1 MAVLMLITGG
11 IGSGKSY
18 VSKVFSAM
26 GVPVYD
32 TDDRTKALYT
42 ENAELLEKLKFLLGE
57 QVVSDGKL
65 NKEYMASRLFGNRE
79 LMDSLE
85 QLVYPYLLEDIKM
98 WKSGKCAEGVSFMIL
113 ESAILL
119 EKPIFKGCY
128 DKVLTVRAPMELR
141 ISRAMART
149 NVSRESIV
157 ARISNQWSDE
167 QRVALSD
174 FVIESDSQQ
183 AILPQVVKVYNELTN
198 SNL

>member
-65 NKEYMASRLFGNRE
+65 NREYMASRLFGNRE

-183 AILPQVVKVYNELTN
+183 AILPQVLKVYNELTN

>member
-42 ENAELLEKLKFLLGE
+42 ENAGLLEKLKFLLGE

-119 EKPIFKGCY
+119 EKPIFEGCY

>member
-65 NKEYMASRLFGNRE
+65 NREYMASRLFGNRE

-98 WKSGKCAEGVSFMIL
+98 WKSGKCAEGGSFMIL

>member
-1 MAVLMLITGG
+1 
-11 IGSGKSY
+11 
-18 VSKVFSAM
+18 
-26 GVPVYD
+26 
-32 TDDRTKALYT
+32 
-42 ENAELLEKLKFLLGE
+42 
-57 QVVSDGKL
+57 
-65 NKEYMASRLFGNRE
+65 
-79 LMDSLE
+79 
-85 QLVYPYLLEDIKM
+85 
-98 WKSGKCAEGVSFMIL
+98 MIL

-119 EKPIFKGCY
+119 EKPIFEGCY

-183 AILPQVVKVYNELTN
+183 AILPQVVKIML
-198 SNL
+198 

>member
-65 NKEYMASRLFGNRE
+65 NREYMASRLFGNRE

-157 ARISNQWSDE
+157 ARILNQWSDE

>member
-65 NKEYMASRLFGNRE
+65 NREYMASRLFGNRE

>member
-65 NKEYMASRLFGNRE
+65 NREYMASR
-79 LMDSLE
+79 
-85 QLVYPYLLEDIKM
+85 
-98 WKSGKCAEGVSFMIL
+98 
-113 ESAILL
+113 
-119 EKPIFKGCY
+119 
-128 DKVLTVRAPMELR
+128 
-141 ISRAMART
+141 
-149 NVSRESIV
+149 
-157 ARISNQWSDE
+157 
-167 QRVALSD
+167 
-174 FVIESDSQQ
+174 
-183 AILPQVVKVYNELTN
+183 
-198 SNL
+198 

>member
-18 VSKVFSAM
+18 VSKVFSAI

-65 NKEYMASRLFGNRE
+65 NREYMASRLFGNRE

-141 ISRAMART
+141 ICRAMART

>member
-1 MAVLMLITGG
+1 M
-11 IGSGKSY
+11 
-18 VSKVFSAM
+18 
-26 GVPVYD
+26 
-32 TDDRTKALYT
+32 
-42 ENAELLEKLKFLLGE
+42 
-57 QVVSDGKL
+57 VSDGKL
-65 NKEYMASRLFGNRE
+65 NREYMASRLFGNRE

-119 EKPIFKGCY
+119 EKPIFEGCY

-174 FVIESDSQQ
+174 FIIESDSQQ

>member
-65 NKEYMASRLFGNRE
+65 NREYMASRLFGNRE

-119 EKPIFKGCY
+119 EKPIFEWCY

>member
-65 NKEYMASRLFGNRE
+65 NREYMASRLFGNRE

-119 EKPIFKGCY
+119 EKTIFEGCY